1 MKPKNLKERRNSFL
15 KFLLLF
21 LITTATVVTAVFFT
35 FKIPVKENTMLKERA
50 KVFSKEMKFQNSFF
64 NSMKKVK
71 GLIDSLDVPGQ
82 NVSYLNSLISKDLV
96 ELQKSIPRK
105 DSTFKYDMYSNVV
118 KLYVDIQDMKGKL
131 RDLKDAEST
140 IEQYKEELE
149 KTQQDFKQLERDLLI
164 ARQNRR

>member
-1 MKPKNLKERRNSFL
+1 MKPKNVKERRNSFL

>member
-1 MKPKNLKERRNSFL
+1 MKPKNIKERRNSFL

-21 LITTATVVTAVFFT
+21 LVTTATVVTAVFFT
-35 FKIPVKENTMLKERA
+35 FKIPVKENSMLKGQA
-50 KVFSKEMKFQNSFF
+50 KVFSKEMKFQDSFF
-64 NSMKKVK
+64 DRMKKVK

-105 DSTFKYDMYSNVV
+105 DSTFKYDMYTDVV
-118 KLYVDIQDMKGKL
+118 KLYVDVQEMKDKL
-131 RDLKDAEST
+131 RDLKDAENT
-140 IEQYKEELE
+140 IEQYKAELE